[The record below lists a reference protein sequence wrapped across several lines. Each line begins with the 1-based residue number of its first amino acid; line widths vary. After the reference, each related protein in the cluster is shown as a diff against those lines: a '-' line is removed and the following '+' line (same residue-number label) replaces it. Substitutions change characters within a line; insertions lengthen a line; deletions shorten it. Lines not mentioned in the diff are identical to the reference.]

1 MNRSERIPKTEFK
14 TTLNYESL
22 LISML
27 SITKVDM
34 LSFQTETNHNLAV

>member
-27 SITKVDM
+27 SITKADM
-34 LSFQTETNHNLAV
+34 LCFQIEINHNLAV